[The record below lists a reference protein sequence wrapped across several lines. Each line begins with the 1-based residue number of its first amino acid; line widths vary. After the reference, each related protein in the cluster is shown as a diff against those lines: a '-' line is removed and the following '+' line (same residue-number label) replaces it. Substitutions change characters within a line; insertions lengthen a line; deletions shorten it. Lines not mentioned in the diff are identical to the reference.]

1 MSVPA
6 SSAPDRSLLD
16 REIPLGAVMLRLA
29 PWLAVLILAAL
40 PRLYGLRSYP
50 LAPQE
55 ARFAWDASRLVAG
68 GDLTTAG
75 WTQPL
80 LTALAAFSFFL
91 FGPGDGAARLTSL
104 LAGFAS
110 VALAIRLG
118 QRIDPLLGWA
128 SGILLALSPTFVVAS
143 TRLDGTMLLVSLALA
158 AALLL
163 LGPAPT
169 RPSAVVVG
177 LLLGTPPLAHPL
189 GWILTLGGT
198 AIVLARWS
206 RRGRNLVSLVVGALL
221 TITLTSTF
229 LFTRP
234 DGLARFL
241 VTSWQTL
248 VTEFLGQP
256 FTAWSRPL
264 VLLATEEFPIFVLA
278 LSGAILSIR
287 RRAARGLPVVAF
299 LGVGS
304 AILFGNGR
312 ASALA
317 LAVTSA
323 VFLAG
328 YGLCQLLRAI
338 PWSTLRRSWDSA
350 VLGMSA
356 LALLLGLSLIG
367 RLLSGPQGDAFAW
380 LAGIVSLLLLLF
392 VTLWS
397 IQQLWRRAVA
407 PRRTLLVL
415 PLLALSFLASR
426 DAMLANATTS
436 YRPGTVLHGE
446 DSAPGLRTTVDRLQ
460 RASMD
465 LTMFQFDPRDPTGG
479 HGLVIALHDS
489 VSQPFAWYLRDF
501 PSLRIVSTSDLP
513 RALADAQ
520 VIVIPP
526 EMHAGIAAARPELVW
541 QPVPAQLAVPAV
553 LRSPPWG
560 RLVTGIVDPRDWREY
575 ISFLLYRRIAVPN
588 LPQTVLV
595 GLVPEVATRAGY
607 SAVP

>member
-55 ARFAWDASRLVAG
+55 ARLAWDASRLVAG

-80 LTALAAFSFFL
+80 ATALAALSFFL
-91 FGPGDGAARLTSL
+91 FGPGDGAARLISL

-158 AALLL
+158 AACLFF
-163 LGPAPT
+163 GPAPT
-169 RPSAVVVG
+169 RPSAVMVG

-198 AIVLARWS
+198 AIALARWS
-206 RRGRNLVSLVVGALL
+206 HRSRNLVSLVVGALL

-256 FTAWSRPL
+256 FAAWSRPL
-264 VLLATEEFPIFVLA
+264 VLLATEEFPILVLA
-278 LSGAILSIR
+278 LGGAILSIR

-323 VFLAG
+323 LFLAG

-338 PWSTLRRSWDSA
+338 PWPTLRRSWDSA

-380 LAGIVSLLLLLF
+380 MAGVVSLLLLLF

-446 DSAPGLRTTVDRLQ
+446 DSAPGLRTTVDRLR

-479 HGLVIALHDS
+479 HGLVIVLHDS

-595 GLVPEVATRAGY
+595 GLVPEVARRAGY

>member
-6 SSAPDRSLLD
+6 SSAPERSLLD

-55 ARFAWDASRLVAG
+55 ARLAWDASRLVAG

-80 LTALAAFSFFL
+80 PTALAALSFFL
-91 FGPGDGAARLTSL
+91 FGPGDGTARLTSL

-110 VALAIRLG
+110 VVLAIRLG

-158 AALLL
+158 AACLL
-163 LGPAPT
+163 LGPAPA
-169 RPSAVVVG
+169 RPSAIVVG
-177 LLLGTPPLAHPL
+177 LLLGTAPLAHPL

-221 TITLTSTF
+221 TITLISTF
-229 LFTRP
+229 LSTRP

-278 LSGAILSIR
+278 LGGAILSIR
-287 RRAARGLPVVAF
+287 RRAARGLLVVAF

-304 AILFGNGR
+304 AILFGNSR

-323 VFLAG
+323 LFLAG
-328 YGLCQLLRAI
+328 YGLCRLLRAI

-380 LAGIVSLLLLLF
+380 LAGVVSLLLLLF

-446 DSAPGLRTTVDRLQ
+446 DSAPGLRTTVDRLR

-479 HGLVIALHDS
+479 HGLVIVLHDS

-520 VIVIPP
+520 VIVIPA

>member
-1 MSVPA
+1 
-6 SSAPDRSLLD
+6 
-16 REIPLGAVMLRLA
+16 MLRLA

-40 PRLYGLRSYP
+40 PRLHGLRSYP

-55 ARFAWDASRLVAG
+55 ARLAWDASRLVAG

-80 LTALAAFSFFL
+80 ATALAALSFFL
-91 FGPGDGAARLTSL
+91 FGPGDGAARLISL

-128 SGILLALSPTFVVAS
+128 SGILFTLSPTLVVAS
-143 TRLDGTMLLVSLALA
+143 TRLDGTMVLISLALVLA
-158 AALLL
+158 SVLLRPT
-163 LGPAPT
+163 PA
-169 RPSAVVVG
+169 RSSAFVLG
-177 LLLGTPPLAHPL
+177 LLLGTAPLAHPL

-256 FTAWSRPL
+256 FAAWSRPL

-328 YGLCQLLRAI
+328 YGLCQLLRAV
-338 PWSTLRRSWDSA
+338 PWSTLRRSWESA

-380 LAGIVSLLLLLF
+380 LAGVVSLLLLLF

-415 PLLALSFLASR
+415 PLLALSILASR
-426 DAMLANATTS
+426 DAMLANATTT
-436 YRPGTVLHGE
+436 YRPSTVLHGE
-446 DSAPGLRTTVDRLQ
+446 DSAPGLRTTVDRL
-460 RASMD
+460 RRVSMD

-479 HGLVIALHDS
+479 HGLVIVLHDS

-513 RALADAQ
+513 VALPDAQ

-526 EMHAGIAAARPELVW
+526 ELHAGIAAARPELVW
-541 QPVPAQLAVPAV
+541 QPVPAQLEVPAV

-560 RLVTGIVDPRDWREY
+560 RLVTGIVDPREWREFA
-575 ISFLLYRRIAVPN
+575 SFLLYRRIAVPN
-588 LPQTVLV
+588 PPQTVLV
-595 GLVPEVATRAGY
+595 GSVPEVATRAGY
-607 SAVP
+607 PAVP

>member
-29 PWLAVLILAAL
+29 PWLAVLILTAL

-55 ARFAWDASRLVAG
+55 ARLAWDASRLVTG

-80 LTALAAFSFFL
+80 PTASAALAFFL
-91 FGPGDGAARLTSL
+91 FGPGDGAARLASL

-143 TRLDGTMLLVSLALA
+143 TRLDGTMVLISLALVLA
-158 AALLL
+158 SVLLRPT
-163 LGPAPT
+163 PA
-169 RPSAVVVG
+169 RSSAFVLG
-177 LLLGTPPLAHPL
+177 LLLGTAPLAHPL
-189 GWILTLGGT
+189 GWIVLLGGT
-198 AIVLARWS
+198 ALVLARWS
-206 RRGRNLVSLVVGALL
+206 PRGRNLASLAVGALL
-221 TITLTSTF
+221 IIALTSTF

-234 DGLARFL
+234 DGFARFL

-256 FTAWSRPL
+256 FAAWSRPL
-264 VLLATEEFPIFVLA
+264 VLLATEEFPILA
-278 LSGAILSIR
+278 LALGGTILSIR
-287 RRAARGLPVVAF
+287 RRTARGLVIVAS
-299 LGVGS
+299 LGIASTV
-304 AILFGNGR
+304 LFGNGR
-312 ASALA
+312 TSALA
-317 LAVTSA
+317 LMVSA
-323 VFLAG
+323 TIFLAG
-328 YGLCQLLRAI
+328 YGLCQLLRAV
-338 PWSTLRRSWDSA
+338 PWSTLRRSWESA

-380 LAGIVSLLLLLF
+380 LAGIVSLVLLLL
-392 VTLWS
+392 VTLWM

-407 PRRTLLVL
+407 PRRLPLIL
-415 PLLALSFLASR
+415 PLLALSILASR
-426 DAMLANATTS
+426 DAMLANATTT

-446 DSAPGLRTTVDRLQ
+446 DSAPGLRTTVDRL
-460 RASMD
+460 RRVSMD

-479 HGLVIALHDS
+479 HGLVIVLHDS

-501 PSLRIVSTSDLP
+501 PSLRIVSTSGLP
-513 RALADAQ
+513 VALPDAQ

-526 EMHAGIAAARPELVW
+526 ELHAGIAAARPELVW

-560 RLVTGIVDPRDWREY
+560 RLVTGIVDPRDWREFV
-575 ISFLLYRRIAVPN
+575 SFLLYRRIAVPN

>member
-1 MSVPA
+1 
-6 SSAPDRSLLD
+6 
-16 REIPLGAVMLRLA
+16 
-29 PWLAVLILAAL
+29 
-40 PRLYGLRSYP
+40 
-50 LAPQE
+50 
-55 ARFAWDASRLVAG
+55 
-68 GDLTTAG
+68 
-75 WTQPL
+75 
-80 LTALAAFSFFL
+80 
-91 FGPGDGAARLTSL
+91 
-104 LAGFAS
+104 
-110 VALAIRLG
+110 
-118 QRIDPLLGWA
+118 
-128 SGILLALSPTFVVAS
+128 
-143 TRLDGTMLLVSLALA
+143 
-158 AALLL
+158 
-163 LGPAPT
+163 
-169 RPSAVVVG
+169 
-177 LLLGTPPLAHPL
+177 
-189 GWILTLGGT
+189 
-198 AIVLARWS
+198 
-206 RRGRNLVSLVVGALL
+206 
-221 TITLTSTF
+221 
-229 LFTRP
+229 
-234 DGLARFL
+234 
-241 VTSWQTL
+241 
-248 VTEFLGQP
+248 
-256 FTAWSRPL
+256 
-264 VLLATEEFPIFVLA
+264 
-278 LSGAILSIR
+278 
-287 RRAARGLPVVAF
+287 
-299 LGVGS
+299 
-304 AILFGNGR
+304 
-312 ASALA
+312 
-317 LAVTSA
+317 
-323 VFLAG
+323 
-328 YGLCQLLRAI
+328 
-338 PWSTLRRSWDSA
+338 
-350 VLGMSA
+350 MSA

-380 LAGIVSLLLLLF
+380 LAGVVSLLLLLF

-446 DSAPGLRTTVDRLQ
+446 DSAPGLRTTVDRLR

-479 HGLVIALHDS
+479 HGLVIVLHDS

>member
-6 SSAPDRSLLD
+6 SSAPERSLLD
-16 REIPLGAVMLRLA
+16 REIPLGPIMLRLA
-29 PWLAVLILAAL
+29 PWVALLALAAL

-55 ARFAWDASRLVAG
+55 ARLAWDANRLVTG
-68 GDLTTAG
+68 GDLMTAG

-80 LTALAAFSFFL
+80 PTASAALAFFL

-104 LAGFAS
+104 LAGLAS
-110 VALAIRLG
+110 VVLAIRVG

-128 SGILLALSPTFVVAS
+128 SGILLALSPTLVVAS
-143 TRLDGTMLLVSLALA
+143 ARLDGTMLLVSLALA
-158 AALLL
+158 VAYVLLRPTPVRSSPFL
-163 LGPAPT
+163 L
-169 RPSAVVVG
+169 G
-177 LLLGTPPLAHPL
+177 LLLGTAPLAHPL
-189 GWILTLGGT
+189 GWVLTLGGT
-198 AIVLARWS
+198 AFLLARWS
-206 RRGRNLVSLVVGALL
+206 PRGRNLASLAAGALF
-221 TITLTSTF
+221 IMALTSTY
-229 LFTRP
+229 LLTRP

-241 VTSWQTL
+241 VASWQGL

-256 FTAWSRPL
+256 FAAWSRPL
-264 VLLATEEFPIFVLA
+264 VLLATEEFPILA
-278 LSGAILSIR
+278 LALGGAILSIR
-287 RRAARGLPVVAF
+287 RRTARGLLVVA
-299 LGVGS
+299 LLSVGT

-317 LAVTSA
+317 LMVSA
-323 VFLAG
+323 TIFLAG
-328 YGLCQLLRAI
+328 YGLCQLLRAV
-338 PWSTLRRSWDSA
+338 PWSTLRHSWDSA

-356 LALLLGLSLIG
+356 LAVLLGLSLIG

-392 VTLWS
+392 VTLWA
-397 IQQLWRRAVA
+397 IQQLWRRAIA
-407 PRRTLLVL
+407 PRRLLLVL
-415 PLLALSFLASR
+415 PLLALSILASR
-426 DAMLANATTS
+426 DAMLANATTT

-446 DSAPGLRTTVDRLQ
+446 DSAPGLRTTVDRLR

-479 HGLVIALHDS
+479 HGLVIVLHDS

-501 PSLRIVSTSDLP
+501 PSLRVVSTSDLP
-513 RALADAQ
+513 VALADAQ

-526 EMHAGIAAARPELVW
+526 EMHAGITAARPELVW
-541 QPVPAQLAVPAV
+541 QPVPALLDVPAV

-588 LPQTVLV
+588 PPQTVLV

-607 SAVP
+607 PAVP

>member
-158 AALLL
+158 AAWLL

-234 DGLARFL
+234 NGLARFL

-256 FTAWSRPL
+256 FAAWSRPL
-264 VLLATEEFPIFVLA
+264 VLLATEEFPILVLTVG
-278 LSGAILSIR
+278 GAILSIR
-287 RRAARGLPVVAF
+287 RRAARGLLVVAF

-323 VFLAG
+323 LFLAG

-380 LAGIVSLLLLLF
+380 FAGIVSLLLLLF

-446 DSAPGLRTTVDRLQ
+446 DSAPGLRTTVDRLR

-479 HGLVIALHDS
+479 HGLVIVLHDS

-513 RALADAQ
+513 RALTDAQ

>member
-1 MSVPA
+1 
-6 SSAPDRSLLD
+6 
-16 REIPLGAVMLRLA
+16 
-29 PWLAVLILAAL
+29 LAAL
-40 PRLYGLRSYP
+40 
-50 LAPQE
+50 
-55 ARFAWDASRLVAG
+55 
-68 GDLTTAG
+68 
-75 WTQPL
+75 
-80 LTALAAFSFFL
+80 SFFL
-91 FGPGDGAARLTSL
+91 FGPGDGAARLISL

-143 TRLDGTMLLVSLALA
+143 TRLDGAMLLVSLALA
-158 AALLL
+158 AACLF
-163 LGPAPT
+163 LGPAPA

-177 LLLGTPPLAHPL
+177 LLLGTAPLAHPL

-256 FTAWSRPL
+256 FAAWSRPL

-323 VFLAG
+323 LFLAG

-380 LAGIVSLLLLLF
+380 LAGVVSLLLLLF

-446 DSAPGLRTTVDRLQ
+446 DSAPGLRTTVDRLR

-479 HGLVIALHDS
+479 HGLVIVLHDS

-575 ISFLLYRRIAVPN
+575 ITFLLYRRIAVPN